1 MSKNN
6 KTNYYLFITAEVM
19 TFTFITTL
27 QFTEYPVFLIML
39 IFMHM
44 GIALF
49 VISKKRFLKEGISV
63 KSFYRFEYGLLAAY
77 LPILAYTLLSYL
89 FHYEVN
95 EPLKVIIA
103 LILTMLCIILSIVN
117 ALKLYKYLQ
126 QK

>member
-1 MSKNN
+1 
-6 KTNYYLFITAEVM
+6 
-19 TFTFITTL
+19 
-27 QFTEYPVFLIML
+27 ML